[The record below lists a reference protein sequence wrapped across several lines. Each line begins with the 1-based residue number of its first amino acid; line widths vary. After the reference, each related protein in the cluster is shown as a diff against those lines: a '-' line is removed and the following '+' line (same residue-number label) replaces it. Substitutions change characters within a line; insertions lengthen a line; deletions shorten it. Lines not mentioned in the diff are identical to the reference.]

1 MKSVITC
8 DMEGVIETINEDRI
22 KLLKDY
28 KELSSLVANIV
39 ETQIKEQPLSKLALP
54 TGDTPLGMYD
64 ELVKRDMDW
73 SHVITFNLDVYL
85 MNVDHPKSF
94 QSYMRKNLF
103 DKTNIYTDHCHFPFL
118 PTETFEDK
126 IAGSMGIDLC
136 ILGIGSNGHI
146 AFNEPGSSFLSRTR
160 VVNLDEQTIEDN
172 SRFFGSVDDTPK
184 QAITMGLGTIMESKK
199 IVLMANGDHKL
210 QILERAMYG
219 EITEDIP
226 ASILQQHNN
235 LEVFYCD

>member
-1 MKSVITC
+1 
-8 DMEGVIETINEDRI
+8 MEI
-22 KLLKDY
+22 KILKDFN
-28 KELSSLVANIV
+28 KLSSTVANIV
-39 ETQIKEQPLSKLALP
+39 KRQLKKQPLSKLVLP

-64 ELVKRDMDW
+64 ELVKRELDW

-85 MNVDHPKSF
+85 MNVDHPESY

-103 DKTNIYTDHCHFPFL
+103 DSINIFPINCHFPFR
-118 PTETFEDK
+118 PTSAFEDK

-136 ILGIGSNGHI
+136 ILGIGTNGHI

-160 VVNLDEQTIEDN
+160 VVNLDEQTIQDN

-199 IVLMANGDHKL
+199 IVLIANGDHKL
-210 QILERAMYG
+210 NILNVAMNG
-219 EITEDIP
+219 EVTEDVP
-226 ASILQQHNN
+226 ASVLQNHDNV
-235 LEVFYCD
+235 EVFYCD